1 MLISFALLCLLAL
14 AVTGSLARRV
24 APPGDSVAAT
34 AGALAF
40 VGFPLVLWALLQPTG
55 LHLPAK
61 LPVDMQSAHT
71 AADLLVVALGAVSQ
85 ETTRLFSVWAILRF
99 QHRLPSATWHGVG
112 FGGAELLY
120 LALGAAGAAIAPMLL
135 GATVPAAMSI
145 GVVDVAIGI
154 AERCGAVAAH
164 IVFSYAACAAIANR
178 SPTWFIAAASVHASA
193 NLAAAV
199 LPREQAMGGAFVGV
213 LALGS
218 FAALVLIH
226 RRATWLR

>member
-14 AVTGSLARRV
+14 AVAGSLARRA

-40 VGFPLVLWALLQPTG
+40 VGFPFVLWALLQATG
-55 LHLPAK
+55 LGLPAR
-61 LPVDMQSAHT
+61 LPVDLRSAHT
-71 AADLLVVALGAVSQ
+71 AADLLVVALGAVAQ
-85 ETTRLFSVWAILRF
+85 ETTRLFSVWAVLRF
-99 QHRLPSATWHGVG
+99 GHRLPSATWHGVG

-120 LALGAAGAAIAPMLL
+120 LALGAAAAAIAPMLL
-135 GATVPAAMSI
+135 GGAVPAAMSM

-154 AERCGAVAAH
+154 AERCAAVAAH
-164 IVFSYAACAAIANR
+164 IVFSYAACAAIAKR
-178 SPTWFIAAASVHASA
+178 SPAWFVAAASAHASA

-199 LPREQAMGGAFVGV
+199 LPREQAMAGGFVGV